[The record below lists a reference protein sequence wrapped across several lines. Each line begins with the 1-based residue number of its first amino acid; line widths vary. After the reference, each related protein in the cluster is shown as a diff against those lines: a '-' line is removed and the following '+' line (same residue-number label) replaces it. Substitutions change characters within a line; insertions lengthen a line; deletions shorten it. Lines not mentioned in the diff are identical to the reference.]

1 MTLNV
6 DKVEP
11 LHTSSNNEKVK
22 VSKKVISSN
31 YIRLLNPIYY
41 ILFCKPILTGK
52 SKTTQKNFFVKTK
65 CIKNRAFYINNSTW
79 IRSNRAQ

>member
-31 YIRLLNPIYY
+31 YILLLNPIYY
-41 ILFCKPILTGK
+41 ILFCNLA
-52 SKTTQKNFFVKTK
+52 S
-65 CIKNRAFYINNSTW
+65 
-79 IRSNRAQ
+79 